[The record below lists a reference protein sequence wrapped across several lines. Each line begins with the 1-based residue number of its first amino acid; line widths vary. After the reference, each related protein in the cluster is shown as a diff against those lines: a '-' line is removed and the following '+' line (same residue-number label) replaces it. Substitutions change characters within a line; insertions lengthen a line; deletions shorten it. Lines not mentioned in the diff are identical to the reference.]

1 MMHQE
6 VKMRKPRLTES
17 VGGTLDQDLM
27 TLYIE
32 SKKILN
38 DFEKFWNLNLKL
50 LSTWGAALGGIMLPI
65 KNWIEQKYP
74 DLSYEQVI
82 LVLMGSIIGFF
93 YDNDYFINTILKK
106 IKKEGLLNELKSALL
121 VSQKL
126 MNSLNSLLEKMHF
139 NSRDNV
145 DYVSFAFVLPILDDL
160 KKTVSQEN
168 LDELT
173 KKIISSGVVLSSSS
187 KVRFF
192 LSKLLQFA

>member
-17 VGGTLDQDLM
+17 VGGNLDQDLM

-32 SKKILN
+32 SKKVLN
-38 DFEKFWNLNLKL
+38 DFDKFWNLNLKL
-50 LSTWGAALGGIMLPI
+50 LSTWGAALGGIMLPT

-93 YDNDYFINTILKK
+93 YDNEYFINTILKK
-106 IKKEGLLNELKSALL
+106 IKKEGLLEEFKYASL

-126 MNSLNSLLEKMHF
+126 MDSLYSLLEKVDF

-145 DYVSFAFVLPILDDL
+145 DYVSFAFVLPILNDL
-160 KKTVSQEN
+160 KKSVSQEN